1 MNKRQRQILD
11 RLDRVAN
18 LALNFV
24 RVETGESCTR
34 LCAVMCC
41 GTGCFVGLL
50 TTGFAFAHPRAT
62 ATIVALTSTE
72 AGLITSGCVAL
83 LTRTRP
89 AGNSKDSKD
98 SNNPA

>member
-1 MNKRQRQILD
+1 MNRRQKQLLERID
-11 RLDRVAN
+11 RFAT

-24 RVETGESCTR
+24 RVETAESCTR

-62 ATIVALTSTE
+62 ATIVALTGTE

-89 AGNSKDSKD
+89 S
-98 SNNPA
+98 SNA